1 MPSPQKIIRNYL
13 IIAGLYT
20 LSASLIWGVNTLFL
34 LDAGLDIA
42 GVFIAN
48 AAFSAGMFIF
58 EIPTGMLADT
68 SGRRVSFLWSTAV
81 LALGTLGYVGIA
93 AIGGSL
99 TLFII
104 MSVILG
110 LGFTFY
116 SGAVEAWLVDALNA
130 TGYDGKLDQIFAR
143 GAVVTGGAM
152 LLGTVS
158 GGFLGNI
165 NLALPFVGRAL
176 LLVIAFAVAYIA
188 MHDIGYT
195 PHKLTLSETPTAM
208 KKLAQDSLTYGW
220 GERPIRFLMLISII
234 QSGFLAWG
242 FYAWP
247 PYLLEL
253 LGQDAVWVA
262 GLVSALIALSTM
274 AGNALVE
281 WFSRYCGKR
290 TTLLLWAAAVQTI
303 AIIALG
309 FAGSFWIG
317 VVLVLLMMGT
327 TGVVGPVQQA
337 FIHQIIP
344 SEQRATIVSFNS
356 MLASGGSTLGQ
367 SGLGAVAQSRSL
379 AAGYVTGGVTT
390 LLALPLLL
398 LLRRLN
404 DEADIIVGTAGKQA
418 ACAAQG
424 MPEVTA
430 VDPKTSHAVI

>member
-1 MPSPQKIIRNYL
+1 MTSQKIIRNYL

-20 LSASLIWGVNTLFL
+20 LSASLIWGVNTLFM

-58 EIPTGMLADT
+58 EIPTGLLADT
-68 SGRRVSFLWSTAV
+68 SGRRISFLWSTAV

-93 AIGGSL
+93 ATGGSL
-99 TLFII
+99 ALFII
-104 MSVILG
+104 MSIILG

-116 SGAVEAWLVDALNA
+116 SGAVEAWLVDALKA
-130 TGYDGKLDQIFAR
+130 TGYEGGLDQVFAR
-143 GAVVTGGAM
+143 GAFVTGAAM
-152 LLGTVS
+152 LVGTVS
-158 GGFLGNI
+158 GGFLGNVD
-165 NLALPFVGRAL
+165 LALPFIGRAG
-176 LLVIAFAVAYIA
+176 LLVAAFLIAYVV

-195 PHKLTLSETPTAM
+195 PRKLTASQIPTEM
-208 KKLAQDSLTYGW
+208 KNLARDSLTYGW

-234 QSGFLAWG
+234 QYSFMAWG

-262 GLVSALIALSTM
+262 GVVSALIALSTM

-290 TTLLLWAAAVQTI
+290 TTLLLWAAIIQTV
-303 AIIALG
+303 AIIGLS
-309 FAGSFWIG
+309 FAGSFW
-317 VVLVLLMMGT
+317 VAVALLLLMMAT
-327 TGVVGPVQQA
+327 TGVSGPVQQA
-337 FIHQIIP
+337 YIHQIIP

-356 MLASGGSTLGQ
+356 MMSSGGSALGQ
-367 SGLGAVAQSRSL
+367 SGLGRLAQTRSI
-379 AAGYVTGGVTT
+379 AAGYMTGGVIT
-390 LLALPLLL
+390 LLALPILFS
-398 LLRRLN
+398 LRRLN
-404 DEADIIVGTAGKQA
+404 HDADLIVGKAGQRG

-424 MPEVTA
+424 LPEVTA
-430 VDPKTSHAVI
+430 VDPKTSHAIT

>member
-1 MPSPQKIIRNYL
+1 MTPQKIIRNYL

-48 AAFSAGMFIF
+48 AAFSAGMFFF
-58 EIPTGMLADT
+58 EIPTGVLADT

-93 AIGGSL
+93 AIGGNL
-99 TLFII
+99 TLFVL

-130 TGYDGKLDQIFAR
+130 TGYEDNLDQVFAR
-143 GAVVTGGAM
+143 GAFITGGAM
-152 LLGTVS
+152 LVGTIS
-158 GGFLGNI
+158 GGFLGNVD
-165 NLALPFVGRAL
+165 LALPFIGRAVL
-176 LLVIAFAVAYIA
+176 LIAAFIIAYVV

-195 PHKLTLSETPTAM
+195 PHKFTLAAMPAEM
-208 KKLAQDSLTYGW
+208 KKLTRDSLTFGW
-220 GERPIRFLMLISII
+220 NERPIRLLMLVSII
-234 QSGFLAWG
+234 QYGVIAWT

-262 GLVSALIALSTM
+262 GVVSALIALSTM
-274 AGNALVE
+274 AGNTLVE

-290 TTLLLWAAAVQTI
+290 TTLLLWAAAVQTA
-303 AIIALG
+303 AIVGLG

-317 VVLVLLMMGT
+317 VFLVLVMMAT
-327 TGVVGPVQQA
+327 TGVAGPVQQA
-337 FIHQIIP
+337 YIHNIIP

-356 MLASGGSTLGQ
+356 MLSSGGSVLGQ
-367 SGLGAVAQSRSL
+367 TGLGQLAQARSI
-379 AAGYVTGGVTT
+379 ATGYVAGGAAT
-390 LLALPLLL
+390 LLALPLLIA
-398 LLRRLN
+398 LRRLN
-404 DEADIIVGTAGKQA
+404 DDGDLIVGRAGQQA
-418 ACAAQG
+418 ACAGQG
-424 MPEVTA
+424 LPEVTA
-430 VDPKTSHAVI
+430 VAANPISQSE

>member
-1 MPSPQKIIRNYL
+1 MTPRIIIRNYL

-34 LDAGLDIA
+34 LDAGLDIL

-48 AAFSAGMFIF
+48 AAFSAGMFVF

-68 SGRRVSFLWSTAV
+68 SGRRVSFLLSIAV

-93 AIGGSL
+93 AIGGNL
-99 TLFII
+99 ALFIL
-104 MSVILG
+104 MSIILG

-130 TGYDGKLDQIFAR
+130 TGYEGQLDQVFAR
-143 GAVVTGGAM
+143 GALVTGAAM
-152 LLGTVS
+152 LIGTIA
-158 GGFLGNI
+158 GGFLGNVD
-165 NLALPFVGRAL
+165 LAYPFIGRAAL
-176 LLVIAFAVAYIA
+176 LGIVFIVAIVN

-195 PHKLTLSETPTAM
+195 PHRLKLAEAPAAM
-208 KKLAQDSLTYGW
+208 KKVAQNSLTYGW
-220 GERPIRFLMLISII
+220 RERPIRLLMLVSFV
-234 QSGFLAWG
+234 QSGFMAWG

-274 AGNALVE
+274 AGNGLVE
-281 WFSRYCGKR
+281 WFTRYCGKR
-290 TTLLLWAAAVQTI
+290 TTLLLWAAIIQSL
-303 AIIALG
+303 AIIGLG
-309 FAGSFWIG
+309 FAGSFWVG
-317 VVLVLLMMGT
+317 VALVLVMMAT
-327 TGVVGPVQQA
+327 TGIAGPVQQA
-337 FIHQIIP
+337 YIHQIIP

-356 MLASGGSTLGQ
+356 MIASGGSMLGQ
-367 SGLGAVAQSRSL
+367 SGLGALSQARSI
-379 AAGYVTGGVTT
+379 ATGYAGGGIVT

-398 LLRRLN
+398 YLRRLN
-404 DEADIIVGTAGKQA
+404 HEADLIIGQAGKQA

-424 MPEVTA
+424 VPAITA
-430 VDPKTSHAVI
+430 VDPNTSHAAG